1 MNTLKRSLW
10 IVVVLLCAFI
20 LAVGCSGG
28 NKDTANDPS
37 GNSRPDPGQDSTK
50 GGETPS
56 DDGKE
61 EPVEIQIMAPLLQEV
76 PSLDNEYYTILQEMT
91 NTKLDIIWVPDDDY
105 NTRFDLVMASGDL
118 PEVITIGDYTR
129 ATLLQ
134 GIQNGAFWDLTDI
147 LGDMSEYPNL
157 RDGMTPGSWKY
168 VNYDGR
174 IMGIPRSRSMIDNG
188 IIYRHDW
195 LEELNL
201 PIPTTVDEFYETMK
215 RIAQE
220 KNVIALLNDPLSSS
234 SLWAGFGIIDP
245 TYDEDG
251 GLIRDFLTPQFSD
264 LVRWYRN
271 AYADGM
277 MAIEYSAL
285 TNTDKFDLLTSGRAA
300 SFDYSMYRKFTWTKD
315 IQNHTPEGRLE
326 VLPPLMGPAG
336 YAAQLDI
343 GTRGAKYI
351 SSKVPEE
358 KVRKILRY
366 FDTTASEEVTHLA
379 YYGKEGIHH
388 EVIDGQPVLNELGRE
403 QIQVTALNPI
413 TPRFT
418 QWGKV
423 HSPTA
428 SAAENAALEEV
439 AKLYGEHGKVNPFRW
454 LYSETW
460 LEVWPDYDNEF
471 KSMVTR
477 AVVGQISMEQ
487 FDQYVEGIRNDPRIR
502 QAFQEYAADY
512 AARAHLD

>member
-118 PEVITIGDYTR
+118 PEVITMGDYTR

-220 KNVIALLNDPLSSS
+220 KN
-234 SLWAGFGIIDP
+234 
-245 TYDEDG
+245 
-251 GLIRDFLTPQFSD
+251 
-264 LVRWYRN
+264 
-271 AYADGM
+271 
-277 MAIEYSAL
+277 
-285 TNTDKFDLLTSGRAA
+285 
-300 SFDYSMYRKFTWTKD
+300 
-315 IQNHTPEGRLE
+315 
-326 VLPPLMGPAG
+326 
-336 YAAQLDI
+336 
-343 GTRGAKYI
+343 
-351 SSKVPEE
+351 
-358 KVRKILRY
+358 
-366 FDTTASEEVTHLA
+366 
-379 YYGKEGIHH
+379 
-388 EVIDGQPVLNELGRE
+388 
-403 QIQVTALNPI
+403 
-413 TPRFT
+413 
-418 QWGKV
+418 
-423 HSPTA
+423 
-428 SAAENAALEEV
+428 
-439 AKLYGEHGKVNPFRW
+439 
-454 LYSETW
+454 
-460 LEVWPDYDNEF
+460 
-471 KSMVTR
+471 
-477 AVVGQISMEQ
+477 
-487 FDQYVEGIRNDPRIR
+487 
-502 QAFQEYAADY
+502 
-512 AARAHLD
+512 